1 MTKLT
6 DTQAILLATACQRTD
21 GNLHPLHG
29 SLRPGGGSAKAIAA
43 LVRNGFAEER
53 EVTGQKPA
61 YRTDGETRFGVFV
74 TEAGMAAIGVEDD
87 GQPSIKRPVQLPKI
101 VDVRKAPSK
110 IATVI
115 ALMSKPGGVPVS
127 ALIEATGWL
136 PHTIRAAVTGL
147 RKKGHHV
154 QRIKRDGATCY
165 RIASDAA

>member
-6 DTQAILLATACQRTD
+6 DTQAILMATACQRED
-21 GNLHPLHG
+21 GNLLPLHG
-29 SLRPGGGSAKAIAA
+29 SLRPGGGSAKAIAT

-53 EVTGQKPA
+53 EVTGQEPA
-61 YRTDGETRFGVFV
+61 YRTDGDMRFGVFV
-74 TEAGMAAIGVEDD
+74 TKAGMAAIGVEDH
-87 GQPSIKRPVQLPKI
+87 GQPAPDKTSVQLPEI
-101 VDVRKAPSK
+101 VDVEKAPSK

-115 ALMSKPGGVPVS
+115 TLMSTPGGVPVS

-147 RKKGHHV
+147 RKKGHQV

-165 RIASDAA
+165 RIIGAA